1 MWTVNGGLGNDSL
14 IEALD
19 YPGGTG
25 LQGARMIL
33 LRAGVAALLNAADP
47 DINYDTSLYDEP
59 SEVMAAVQAALD
71 SDDRA
76 TMIALAAILDGLN
89 NGVCNT

>member
-1 MWTVNGGLGNDSL
+1 M
-14 IEALD
+14 IQALD

-25 LQGARMIL
+25 LDGARMIL

-47 DINYDTSLYDEP
+47 NIAYDGILYDEP
-59 SEVMAAVQAALD
+59 SEVIAAVQNALD
-71 SDDRA
+71 SNSRSD
-76 TMIALAAILDGLN
+76 MIALAAILDGLN